1 MLPEQMQKFNGG
13 RAKKRE
19 TKPKWKEK
27 GSGKKKGGLTKRCVS

>member
-19 TKPKWKEK
+19 TKPKRKEK
-27 GSGKKKGGLTKRCVS
+27 GRTKQEMCIMSGKKS